1 MRLREISCLISRYEV
16 FSDEQGYSRELEVDE
31 CVPPSD
37 LADVVGRYDETAL
50 HLLALE
56 GERPIGTVR
65 LMYPPSMNKYKLGRL
80 AVRKSG
86 RGKGVAQR
94 LVSALGIA
102 AKEMGAEAIY
112 AGSQVPVRGL
122 YEKCGY
128 ECIGEEYLDQGQPH
142 IWMVK
147 SLV

>member
-1 MRLREISCLISRYEV
+1 MSAALPQISA
-16 FSDEQGYSRELEVDE
+16 DAVD
-31 CVPPSD
+31 
-37 LADVVGRYDETAL
+37 RYDETAL

-56 GERPIGTVR
+56 GERPIGTAR
-65 LMYPPSMNKYKLGRL
+65 LMYPPTTNKYKLGRL

-86 RGKGVAQR
+86 RGKGVAQK
-94 LVSALGIA
+94 LVSTLGVA
-102 AKEMGAEAIY
+102 AKEMGAKAIY

-128 ECIGEEYLDQGQPH
+128 QCIGEEYLDQEQPH

-147 SLV
+147 SLA